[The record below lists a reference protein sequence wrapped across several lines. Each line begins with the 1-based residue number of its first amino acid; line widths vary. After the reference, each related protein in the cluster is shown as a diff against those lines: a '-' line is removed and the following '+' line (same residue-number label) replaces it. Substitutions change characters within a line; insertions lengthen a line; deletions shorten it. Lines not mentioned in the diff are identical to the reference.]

1 MIYNSA
7 SVNETYTNSTRG
19 TNMYH
24 KFNHYKDVME
34 FIRTFNSEQPENA
47 PSAKLVAW
55 PHDSNFKESEWIVFT
70 PKKV

>member
-1 MIYNSA
+1 
-7 SVNETYTNSTRG
+7 
-19 TNMYH
+19 MYH
-24 KFNHYKDVME
+24 KFNHYKDAME
-34 FIRTFNSEQPENA
+34 FIRTFNSEQLENA